1 MKTKPKKVKL
11 YEYFYEFVGGFEV
24 QYKIIEVEA
33 SEINKKYC
41 TYILPNY
48 GGIHKNELKTIKQ
61 ARHCFFM
68 VSDSENDLELYK
80 ELLIEKFKGI
90 INEYNFQMQ
99 KVEES
104 R

>member
-1 MKTKPKKVKL
+1 MKKELEKVKL
-11 YEYFYEFVGGFEV
+11 YEYFYQFGSDFKV

-33 SEINKKYC
+33 SKINKIYG

-48 GGIHKNELKTIKQ
+48 GIIHKNELKTIKQ
-61 ARHCFFM
+61 APHCFFM
-68 VSDSENDLELYK
+68 ISDSENDLELYK

-90 INEYNFQMQ
+90 INEYSFQMQ

-104 R
+104 K